1 MSKINH
7 TKNEERNQYGQVNMP
22 ADVRGTGSDTTN
34 QDDDILAS
42 INEVTKGHR
51 ASHEA
56 LAAVNAND
64 GVWVPHDYVDNL
76 LRALTINSKALKS
89 LAQIVN
95 LQDREKADK
104 INDCSM
110 DVTYIAMSLTLA
122 TSNARPHP
130 NSACITG
137 TWLAQ
142 DYLKHLKQSIDGNAN
157 AVGTIAIIAQL
168 TSTYMHGG
176 VSAASVRLT
185 EIGKS
190 IGELLAHD

>member
-7 TKNEERNQYGQVNMP
+7 TKNEERNQYGQVNML

-34 QDDDILAS
+34 QDDDILAI
-42 INEVTKGHR
+42 INEVTKAHR
-51 ASHEA
+51 ASYEA

-64 GVWVPHDYVDNL
+64 GVWVPHDFVDNL
-76 LRALTINSKALKS
+76 SRALTISSKALES
-89 LAQIVN
+89 LAYLVRHPDSEN
-95 LQDREKADK
+95 MDK
-104 INDCSM
+104 INDCST

-122 TSNARPHP
+122 TTNP
-130 NSACITG
+130 NNSCIGG
-137 TWLAQ
+137 TWLNRR
-142 DYLKHLKQSIDGNAN
+142 YLKHLKQSIDGNAN

-168 TSTYMHGG
+168 TNTYMHGG

-185 EIGKS
+185 EIGES